1 MRTVTGSRWT
11 RRFHTVLMN
20 AGAVS
25 MRAGAVLTMAAA
37 VAGVGAQAGAEPGA
51 PEAPPIEAARVL
63 PLPPEL
69 DPGFY
74 RQPPEVLAA
83 TAPGEV
89 IAVRQVNVAN
99 FGLIPLNVDA
109 WQVSYRSNDS
119 RDQPISAVATLI
131 KPRGVAPEPRKLLSV
146 QIAEDSTAGYC
157 TPSYALQ
164 HLSIAPLV
172 GQIVAPGEFVFAQAA
187 LQQGWA
193 VVIPDHQGPNSAYA
207 AGPLGGRITL
217 DGIRA
222 ATAFEPLGVG
232 PDAPVGMYGY
242 SGGSMPTGHA
252 AELHK
257 TYAPELNI
265 VAAAQGGVGAD
276 LGATLNMANN
286 QATSGLVFA
295 AVMGLAREYPDF
307 AAFLDR
313 NIDPL
318 GRALMALKAPLCV
331 QYQSALFPFLNMK
344 GLLRTQ
350 GDPLHDPVVQ
360 AMLEDTKLGK
370 TVPDMPMF
378 LWHSAWDEILPL
390 GSTDQLVNTYCQNP
404 DARVQYTRD
413 HASEHILA
421 EVTGGPAALLWLRDR
436 LNGVPAAS
444 GCATTDM
451 PTMLATPGELPFLA
465 SVFGETV
472 ASFFG
477 KPIGA
482 R

>member
-1 MRTVTGSRWT
+1 MRTSTRFGRM
-11 RRFHTVLMN
+11 RRFCM
-20 AGAVS
+20 VS
-25 MRAGAVLTMAAA
+25 MSAA
-37 VAGVGAQAGAEPGA
+37 VAVSLAGVGVRAGAEPDA
-51 PEAPPIEAARVL
+51 PVGPPVEAARVL

-69 DPGFY
+69 DQAFY

-83 TAPGEV
+83 AAPGEV
-89 IAVRQVNVAN
+89 IAVRQVDLAN

-131 KPRGVAPEPRKLLSV
+131 KPRGVAPEPRKLLSL

-164 HLSIAPLV
+164 HLSVAPLL

-222 ATAFEPLGVG
+222 ATSFAPLEVG
-232 PDAPVGMYGY
+232 PDAPVGLYGY

-252 AELHK
+252 AELRAS
-257 TYAPELNI
+257 YAPELNI
-265 VAAAQGGVGAD
+265 VGVAQGGVGAD

-286 QATSGLVFA
+286 QATAGLVFA

-307 AAFLDR
+307 AAFLDSKV
-313 NIDPL
+313 NPL
-318 GRALMALKAPLCV
+318 GKALMTLKAPLCV
-331 QYQSALFPFLNMK
+331 QYQSALFPFLNLK
-344 GLLRTQ
+344 GLMQTE
-350 GDPLHDPVVQ
+350 GDPLHDPVVA

-370 TVPDMPMF
+370 TVPDVPMF
-378 LWHSAWDEILPL
+378 IWHSAWDEILPL
-390 GSTDQLVNTYCQNP
+390 GSTNDLVNTYCQNP
-404 DARVQYTRD
+404 DARVRFTRD
-413 HASEHILA
+413 HASEHIVA
-421 EVTGGPAALLWLRDR
+421 EITGGPAALLWLRDR
-436 LNGVPAAS
+436 LDGVPAQA
-444 GCATTDM
+444 GCGTSDM

>member
-1 MRTVTGSRWT
+1 M
-11 RRFHTVLMN
+11 F
-20 AGAVS
+20 
-25 MRAGAVLTMAAA
+25 A
-37 VAGVGAQAGAEPGA
+37 VAGPTAGAEPA
-51 PEAPPIEAARVL
+51 SPPAIEPARVL

-74 RQPPEVLAA
+74 HPPAEVFGAK
-83 TAPGEV
+83 APGEI

-109 WQVSYRSNDS
+109 WQVSYRSNNS
-119 RDQPISAVATLI
+119 RDEAIPAVATLI
-131 KPRGVAPEPRKLLSV
+131 KPRGTSPEPRKLLSV

-164 HLSIAPLV
+164 HLSVAPFV
-172 GQIVAPGEFVFAQAA
+172 GQIVAPAEFVFAQAA

-207 AGPLGGRITL
+207 AGPLAGRITL

-222 ATAFEPLGVG
+222 ATSFAPLEVG
-232 PDAPVGMYGY
+232 TDAPVGMYGY
-242 SGGSMPTGHA
+242 SGGSIATGHA

-257 TYAPELNI
+257 SYAPELNI
-265 VAAAQGGVGAD
+265 AATAMGGVGAD
-276 LGATLNMANN
+276 LGAALNMSNN

-295 AVMGLAREYPDF
+295 AVMGISREYPEF

-313 NIDPL
+313 NLDPV
-318 GRALMALKAPLCV
+318 GQALRTLKAPLCV
-331 QYQSALFPFLNMK
+331 QYQSSLLPFLNLK
-344 GLLRTQ
+344 GMMRTQ
-350 GDPLHDPVVQ
+350 GDPLHDPVVA
-360 AMLEDTKLGK
+360 AMLDDTRMGQS
-370 TVPDMPMF
+370 VPEMPMF

-390 GSTDQLVNTYCQNP
+390 HSTNQLVDTYCKDPNAQ
-404 DARVQYTRD
+404 VTYTRD
-413 HASEHILA
+413 HASEHIVA
-421 EVTGGPAALLWLRDR
+421 EVTGGPTALLWMRDR
-436 LNGVPAAS
+436 LNGVPAAP
-444 GCATTDM
+444 GCTTTDVASM
-451 PTMLATPGELPFLA
+451 MGTPGQLDFVGSIL
-465 SVFGETV
+465 GETV